1 MMSDYLPDVQDIV
14 WLDFNPS
21 LGHEIRKGRP
31 ALVLSHKGY
40 SQLTN
45 LVVVCPITH
54 AANNALRSADF
65 LIRLPDEVSTIDGYI
80 NPLQFQALDFR
91 SRHIKYITK
100 LDTPTYLNVRKKVFF
115 VID

>member
-1 MMSDYLPDVQDIV
+1 M
-14 WLDFNPS
+14 FRTS
-21 LGHEIRKGRP
+21 LGLILSHRWATHEIRKRRP

-54 AANNALRSADF
+54 AANNALRSAGF
-65 LIRLPDEVSTIDGYI
+65 LIRLPDEVSTNDGYI
-80 NPLQFQALDFR
+80 NSLQFQALDFR